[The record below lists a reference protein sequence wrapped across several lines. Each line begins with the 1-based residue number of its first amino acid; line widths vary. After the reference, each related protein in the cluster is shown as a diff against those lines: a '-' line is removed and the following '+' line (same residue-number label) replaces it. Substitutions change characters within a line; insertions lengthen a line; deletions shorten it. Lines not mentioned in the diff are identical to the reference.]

1 MWWMLACGTPVSDTA
16 PAAGETAP
24 PVVDTFVPGETAA
37 PGETG
42 ETGGEAAIA
51 ASTRADLKLKR
62 WRQISLDLQG
72 ALELR
77 EDQIC
82 NEAGLYDCA
91 NLNVVTLGGVSSDN
105 GVFEPL
111 EPGATAGLAIERMVL
126 QACWNRF
133 REDLEGSAEVYR
145 YVAHDSTV
153 LTEGEGEAWIEAI
166 YRRMLSRDP
175 LGDEVAVLLD
185 LHDSVVATG
194 GNNGD
199 WEVLTCFAV
208 GTSTEALTY

>member
-1 MWWMLACGTPVSDTA
+1 MWWWLACAPVPGDTSFA
-16 PAAGETAP
+16 PSETAV
-24 PVVDTFVPGETAA
+24 VVDTEVPADSA

-42 ETGGEAAIA
+42 ETGGSSSPAT
-51 ASTRADLKLKR
+51 STRADLKLKR

-77 EDQIC
+77 DDQVC

-91 NLNVVTLGGVSSDN
+91 TLNVVTLGGVSSDN

-111 EPGATAGLAIERMVL
+111 EPGATAGLAMERMVL

-133 REDLEGSAEVYR
+133 RQDLEGPALVYQN
-145 YVAHDSTV
+145 VAHGSTA
-153 LTEGEGEAWIEAI
+153 LTEGEGEAWLTAL

-175 LGDEVAVLLD
+175 LDEEVAALLD
-185 LHDSVVATG
+185 LHPSVVASG
-194 GNNGD
+194 GDNGD

>member
-1 MWWMLACGTPVSDTA
+1 MLLMLACGTPVSDTA
-16 PAAGETAP
+16 KVQVGETA
-24 PVVDTFVPGETAA
+24 VPGDSDVVRETAFV
-37 PGETG
+37 GETG
-42 ETGGEAAIA
+42 ETGGEPSLA

-77 EDQIC
+77 DDQIC

-91 NLNVVTLGGVSSDN
+91 TLNVVTLGGVSSDN

-133 REDLEGSAEVYR
+133 QEDLEGSAAVYR
-145 YVAHDSTV
+145 YVAHDATQ

-175 LGDEVAVLLD
+175 LADEVAVLLD
-185 LHDSVVATG
+185 LHESVVATG
-194 GNNGD
+194 GDNGD
-199 WEVLTCFAV
+199 WEVLTCFAL